1 MELSAIG
8 QISITAHDI
17 DRATAFYRDVLKLKH
32 LFSFPRTAFF
42 DCGGVRLM
50 LAIPETPALD
60 HPSSIIYFKVADI
73 QAGYRE
79 LVSHGVHFEAAPKV
93 LARMETHDLW
103 LAEFRDSELNIMSLM
118 AEVPRG

>member
-8 QISITAHDI
+8 QIAITAHDI
-17 DRATAFYRDVLKLKH
+17 DRAIAFYRDVLKLKH
-32 LFSFPRTAFF
+32 LFSFPRMAFF

-73 QAGYRE
+73 HAGYRE
-79 LVSHGVHFEAAPKV
+79 LVSHGVHFEAAPDV
-93 LARMETHDLW
+93 VARIARPDLW
-103 LAEFRDSELNIMSLM
+103 V
-118 AEVPRG
+118 AEVRGSESKQSVLVADG